1 MSESQ
6 IIYCHYHPDIPT
18 SLRCNRCNKPICA
31 KEAVLTPVGYRC
43 PECVRRQQDIF
54 FNALPMDYFL
64 AGVIA
69 LPLGYLAQQLGGRI
83 GFFAIL
89 LGTLAGGIIG
99 EVIWRATRRRRGR
112 YTWAV
117 ALAGLFIGAGAVL
130 WPRIVFALNGLGFGI
145 VLWDIIF
152 FVLMAGAAVA
162 RLRFG
167 R

>member
-1 MSESQ
+1 M
-6 IIYCHYHPDIPT
+6 
-18 SLRCNRCNKPICA
+18 PI
-31 KEAVLTPVGYRC
+31 
-43 PECVRRQQDIF
+43 
-54 FNALPMDYFL
+54 DYFL

-69 LPLGYLAQQLGGRI
+69 LPLGYLAQQLGGRL
-83 GFFAIL
+83 GFFVIL

-99 EVIWRATRRRRGR
+99 ELIWRATRRRRGR

-117 ALAGLFIGAGAVL
+117 ALAGLLVGAGAVL
-130 WPRIVFALNGLGFGI
+130 WPRIVFALNGFGFGFVI
-145 VLWDIIF
+145 WDVVF